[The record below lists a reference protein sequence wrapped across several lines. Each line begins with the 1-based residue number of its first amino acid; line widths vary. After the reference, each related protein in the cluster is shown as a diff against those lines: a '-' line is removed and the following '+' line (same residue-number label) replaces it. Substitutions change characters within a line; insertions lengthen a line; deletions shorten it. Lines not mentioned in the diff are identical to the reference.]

1 MKLSKKNCF
10 YIIFPRKKYYENV
23 VLSSYFILFTFT
35 SCLEKKWKII
45 VDFLT
50 HFTHAKKHPTKT
62 ISRKIFERR
71 FTQISA
77 INIFE
82 LKKIR

>member
-62 ISRKIFERR
+62 MSRKIFERR
-71 FTQISA
+71 LPKNFPP
-77 INIFE
+77 NLF
-82 LKKIR
+82 LK